1 MSQNPQKE
9 NNEEGNPSDVNLF
22 DNSKEKK
29 KSSLKSFVGSDY
41 YKNFSDFKNSSDSEV
56 SKKRANSL
64 KDKEYKFDDFNL
76 IREKIKD
83 EKRKTISS
91 IKDKGSEPFITLSF
105 SKNFEKQLI
114 DAFSMQSTNFQQNMQ
129 MQYAIFQEE
138 MKVQSA
144 NFQQN
149 MKDQSANFQQ
159 NMENQSAIF
168 QRNMENQS
176 AKFQQNMENQSA
188 KFQQNMEKQSAKFQ
202 QNMEK
207 QSAIFRNEMKD
218 QTDIFR
224 KEMKDQ
230 TNTFLESL
238 KAGFLL
244 QSENFEKKLIAAL
257 NLQSMKQK
265 EEIKNDSDRPNEN
278 GNSNIQ
284 KGPTAPQ

>member
-22 DNSKEKK
+22 NNSKEKK

-41 YKNFSDFKNSSDSEV
+41 YKDFSDFKNSSDSEV

-64 KDKEYKFDDFNL
+64 KDKEYKFDDFNV

-114 DAFSMQSTNFQQNMQ
+114 DAFSKQSKTFR
-129 MQYAIFQEE
+129 
-138 MKVQSA
+138 
-144 NFQQN
+144 
-149 MKDQSANFQQ
+149 Q
-159 NMENQSAIF
+159 NMENQSTIF
-168 QRNMENQS
+168 LE
-176 AKFQQNMENQSA
+176 
-188 KFQQNMEKQSAKFQ
+188 
-202 QNMEK
+202 
-207 QSAIFRNEMKD
+207 EMKE
-218 QTDIFR
+218 QNSLFQNSL
-224 KEMKDQ
+224 EMQAK
-230 TNTFLESL
+230 TFLESL

-244 QSENFEKKLIAAL
+244 QSENFEQKLIVAL

-284 KGPTAPQ
+284 KGPTDPQ

>member
-22 DNSKEKK
+22 NNSKEKK

-41 YKNFSDFKNSSDSEV
+41 FKDFSDFKNSSDSEV

-64 KDKEYKFDDFNL
+64 KDKEYKLDDFNV

-114 DAFSMQSTNFQQNMQ
+114 DAFSMQSTNFQQNME

-144 NFQQN
+144 IFQEE
-149 MKDQSANFQQ
+149 MKVQSAIFQEEMKVQSAIFQQ
-159 NMENQSAIF
+159 NMEKQSAIF
-168 QRNMENQS
+168 QQNMENQS

-188 KFQQNMEKQSAKFQ
+188 
-202 QNMEK
+202 
-207 QSAIFRNEMKD
+207 
-218 QTDIFR
+218 IFR

-230 TNTFLESL
+230 TDTFLESL

-265 EEIKNDSDRPNEN
+265 EEIKNDSPNEN

-284 KGPTAPQ
+284 KGPTDPQ

>member
-176 AKFQQNMENQSA
+176 AKFQQNME
-188 KFQQNMEKQSAKFQ
+188 KQSAKFQ

>member
-64 KDKEYKFDDFNL
+64 KDKEYKFDDFNV

-114 DAFSMQSTNFQQNMQ
+114 DAFSMQSTNFQQNME

-138 MKVQSA
+138 MKV
-144 NFQQN
+144 
-149 MKDQSANFQQ
+149 QSANFQQ

-176 AKFQQNMENQSA
+176 AKFQQNME
-188 KFQQNMEKQSAKFQ
+188 KQSANFQ

-207 QSAIFRNEMKD
+207 QSAIFRKEMKD

-230 TNTFLESL
+230 THTFLESL

-257 NLQSMKQK
+257 NLHSMKQK

-278 GNSNIQ
+278 GNSNIHS
-284 KGPTAPQ
+284 KRPY

>member
-1 MSQNPQKE
+1 MKKEIHQMSTFSIILK
-9 NNEEGNPSDVNLF
+9 
-22 DNSKEKK
+22 KKK

-41 YKNFSDFKNSSDSEV
+41 YKDFSDFKNSSDSEV

-144 NFQQN
+144 IFQGE

-159 NMENQSAIF
+159 NMEKQSAI
-168 QRNMENQS
+168 
-176 AKFQQNMENQSA
+176 
-188 KFQQNMEKQSAKFQ
+188 FQ

-207 QSAIFRNEMKD
+207 QSAIFQQNMEN
-218 QTDIFR
+218 QSAIFR

-230 TNTFLESL
+230 TDTFLESL

>member
-176 AKFQQNMENQSA
+176 AKFQQNME
-188 KFQQNMEKQSAKFQ
+188 
-202 QNMEK
+202 K

-284 KGPTAPQ
+284 KGPTDPAFS